1 MPLTVAQST
10 PTRLAAA
17 SSLDFNLPGGRYLP
31 PHRANWKASTV
42 LFAAEGGSGGGGFST
57 LLLLGLMIVGFY
69 FLLLRPQQKRRREMQ
84 SMQESMSPGDEV
96 ITLGGLYGTI
106 EATDDRD
113 VLLEIAP
120 GVTVRYSRAGI
131 GNVINKAGMAE
142 PTDEQETDTGE
153 DDTAAGKTAST

>member
-1 MPLTVAQST
+1 
-10 PTRLAAA
+10 
-17 SSLDFNLPGGRYLP
+17 
-31 PHRANWKASTV
+31 
-42 LFAAEGGSGGGGFST
+42 
-57 LLLLGLMIVGFY
+57 MIVGFY

-131 GNVINKAGMAE
+131 GSVVNKAGLAE
-142 PTDEQETDTGE
+142 PTDESLDESEIDTGE
-153 DDTAAGKTAST
+153 GDTTAGKTAST

>member
-1 MPLTVAQST
+1 MPS
-10 PTRLAAA
+10 
-17 SSLDFNLPGGRYLP
+17 
-31 PHRANWKASTV
+31 HRANWKASTV
-42 LFAAEGGSGGGGFST
+42 LFAAEGSGGGGGGFST

-84 SMQESMSPGDEV
+84 AMQESMGPGDEV

-131 GNVINKAGMAE
+131 GNVVNKGQSEPAEALPEVEPEEGDTSAGR
-142 PTDEQETDTGE
+142 
-153 DDTAAGKTAST
+153 AAGN

>member
-1 MPLTVAQST
+1 
-10 PTRLAAA
+10 
-17 SSLDFNLPGGRYLP
+17 
-31 PHRANWKASTV
+31 
-42 LFAAEGGSGGGGFST
+42 
-57 LLLLGLMIVGFY
+57 MILGFY

-84 SMQESMSPGDEV
+84 SMQEAMGPGDEV

-131 GNVINKAGMAE
+131 GNVITKAGQGEPAE
-142 PTDEQETDTGE
+142 PV
-153 DDTAAGKTAST
+153 DDTPEIEPGEGETPAAGKTAST